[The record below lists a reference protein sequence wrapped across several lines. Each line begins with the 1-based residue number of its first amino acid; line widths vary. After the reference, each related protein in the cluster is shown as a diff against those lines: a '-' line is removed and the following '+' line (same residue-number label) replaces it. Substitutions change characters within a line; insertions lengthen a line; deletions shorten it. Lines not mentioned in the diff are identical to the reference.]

1 MSEKALPLQEVRPP
15 QEEKRTPCRK
25 RGVIAAIII
34 NFLLLGTLFHPTTR
48 SYHPACHAYSRL
60 RPQTI
65 ESRVHNILSTTPL
78 IDGHD
83 DFPLLIRFLYGNKIY
98 GNFSEAFGET
108 GLPMQV
114 DLPRLRA
121 GQNGGAFWSVFAP
134 CPENG
139 TDWSDENYRD
149 TVQFTLEQIDLVNR
163 LSSAF
168 PKDFS
173 NVIGITADSALASFK
188 DGKLISPLGVEGLHQ
203 IGNSVANLRLFHSLG
218 ARYITL
224 THNCGNIYA
233 DSALVENP
241 FRKAEPYWGGL
252 SPKGKK
258 LVHEMNRIGM
268 IVDLAHVSADT
279 MRDVLGGS
287 EWEGSKAPVMYSHS
301 SAFSVCPHPRNVPDD
316 ILQLVK
322 KTNSVVMVNFA
333 PDFISCKD
341 VGNDNGVPAPVPE
354 HSTLD
359 KVADH
364 ITYIG
369 NLIGYDHVGVGS
381 DFDGI
386 PSVPKGLEDVSKYP
400 ELFAELLKRGVSDV
414 DAAKVAG
421 GNILRVWKDV
431 EITAAKL
438 QEEGF
443 PVYEDDIPKR
453 SLEQSL
459 SQFGLY

>member
-1 MSEKALPLQEVRPP
+1 MEVHS
-15 QEEKRTPCRK
+15 
-25 RGVIAAIII
+25 GVS
-34 NFLLLGTLFHPTTR
+34 LLLAQKMVQTGPTR
-48 SYHPACHAYSRL
+48 
-60 RPQTI
+60 TI
-65 ESRVHNILSTTPL
+65 ETVSFL
-78 IDGHD
+78 IA
-83 DFPLLIRFLYGNKIY
+83 PTSELNSIAFLTII
-98 GNFSEAFGET
+98 A
-108 GLPMQV
+108 
-114 DLPRLRA
+114 
-121 GQNGGAFWSVFAP
+121 
-134 CPENG
+134 
-139 TDWSDENYRD
+139 
-149 TVQFTLEQIDLVNR
+149 VQFTLEQIDLVNR

-322 KTNSVVMVNFA
+322 KTNSVVMGKS
-333 PDFISCKD
+333 I
-341 VGNDNGVPAPVPE
+341 PE
-354 HSTLD
+354 HLSLWVRTLMR
-359 KVADH
+359 
-364 ITYIG
+364 
-369 NLIGYDHVGVGS
+369 L
-381 DFDGI
+381 
-386 PSVPKGLEDVSKYP
+386 
-400 ELFAELLKRGVSDV
+400 
-414 DAAKVAG
+414 
-421 GNILRVWKDV
+421 
-431 EITAAKL
+431 
-438 QEEGF
+438 
-443 PVYEDDIPKR
+443 
-453 SLEQSL
+453 
-459 SQFGLY
+459 

>member
-1 MSEKALPLQEVRPP
+1 MSEKELPLEEGYP
-15 QEEKRTPCRK
+15 QQVEKRAPSRN
-25 RGVIAAIII
+25 RGVLAAIII
-34 NFLLLGTLFHPTTR
+34 NFLLLGTLVHPTTR

-60 RPQTI
+60 RPQTV
-65 ESRVHNILSTTPL
+65 ENRVHNILSTTPL

-83 DFPLLIRFLYGNKIY
+83 DFPLLVRALYHNKIY
-98 GNFSEAFGET
+98 GNFSEAFSET

-134 CPENG
+134 CPANG
-139 TDWSDENYRD
+139 SDWSDENYRSS
-149 TVQFTLEQIDLVNR
+149 VQFTLEQIDLVNR
-163 LSSAF
+163 LSAAF
-168 PKDFS
+168 SKDFS

-188 DGKLISPLGVEGLHQ
+188 EGKLISPLGVEGLHQ

-218 ARYITL
+218 ARYVTL
-224 THNCGNIYA
+224 THNCGNIFA
-233 DSALVENP
+233 DSALVEHP

-287 EWEGSKAPVMYSHS
+287 DWEGSKAPVMYSHS
-301 SAFSVCPHPRNVPDD
+301 SAFSICPHPRNVPDD

-322 KTNSVVMVNFA
+322 KTNSIVMVNFA
-333 PDFISCKD
+333 PDFISCED

-354 HSTLD
+354 NATLD

-369 NLIGYDHVGVGS
+369 DLIGYDHVGVGS

-400 ELFAELLKRGVSDV
+400 ELFAELLRRGVSDV

-438 QEEGF
+438 QEEDF
-443 PVYEDDIPKR
+443 PVYEDEIPKG
-453 SLEQSL
+453 SIGQSL
-459 SQFGLY
+459 NQIGLY